1 MQFGQVPIIPRWLGL
16 AGLLPQFA
24 CVAAVASGAGE
35 WRWVALAVG
44 WGYAA
49 LILSFLGGMW
59 WGLGAAG
66 LATGQAVP
74 GWLWF
79 AAVVPSL
86 LALATFL
93 PWVFGHEWPG
103 SALGVLG
110 LALLASPL
118 VDRQL
123 AGLAPPWWLLLRL
136 VLSTGL
142 GGASLVLSFAA

>member
-1 MQFGQVPIIPRWLGL
+1 MLGQVPVIPRLLGL
-16 AGLLPQFA
+16 AGLVPQFA
-24 CVAAVASGAGE
+24 CLAAVASGVGE

-44 WGYAA
+44 WAYAA

-59 WGLGAAG
+59 WGLGAAR

-79 AAVVPSL
+79 AAVAPSL

-93 PWVFGHEWPG
+93 PWVFGSEWPG
-103 SALGVLG
+103 PALGVLG

-118 VDRQL
+118 VDRNL
-123 AGLAPPWWLLLRL
+123 AGPVPPWWLRLRL
-136 VLSTGL
+136 TLSAGL